1 MVVQDGEASRE
12 ERRRR
17 DIEAY
22 TRAALN
28 EVTARALA
36 LHESSGCWVRAITL
50 DPQVWL
56 LVSCRERAAM
66 LAGGLGWVSGERE
79 IVQN

>member
-1 MVVQDGEASRE
+1 MFQLPCTKLMIPIG
-12 ERRRR
+12 RRN
-17 DIEAY
+17 IEAY

-28 EVTARALA
+28 EVTARALV

-66 LAGGLGWVSGERE
+66 LAGGGGMGEW
-79 IVQN
+79 